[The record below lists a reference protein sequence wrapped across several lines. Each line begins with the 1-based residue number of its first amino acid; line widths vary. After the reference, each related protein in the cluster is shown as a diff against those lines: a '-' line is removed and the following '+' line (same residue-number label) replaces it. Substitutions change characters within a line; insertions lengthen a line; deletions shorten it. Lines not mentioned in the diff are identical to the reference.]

1 VEFRAKIMMM
11 VMLVTIIIIII
22 IIRLYKGDSMGRD
35 QWETG
40 V

>member
-35 QWETG
+35 QWEKG